1 VSPASERHEVTVDG
15 RTLSLSNLDKV
26 LYPST
31 GFTKGQV
38 IDYYARV
45 APVMLPHLK
54 GRPITLKR
62 YPNGVDATSFY
73 EKNCPKH
80 RPEWMRTVTVTVSAK
95 KAATVSYCLLDEPA
109 ALAWTANMAAL
120 ELHPGLATE
129 DNIGQPTVMVF
140 DLDPGLPANIVQCCQ
155 VALWLRD
162 MLSQLD
168 LRSFPKTSGSKG
180 LQVYVP
186 LNSAGVTFDDTRDVS
201 LAMAQV
207 LEKQHPE
214 LVVTSQN
221 KELRPKK
228 VLIDWSQNAF
238 HKTTVAVYS
247 LRARERPT
255 CSTPVTWD
263 EVEACLAD
271 EDATLLRFQT
281 EAVLERVDEHGDL
294 FADLLTIEQ
303 HLPDF
308 GAAAR

>member
-1 VSPASERHEVTVDG
+1 VSPAAERHEVTIDG
-15 RTLSLSNLDKV
+15 RALSLSNLDKV

-38 IDYYARV
+38 IDYYARI
-45 APVMLPHLK
+45 APVMLPHLA

-62 YPNGVDATSFY
+62 YPNGVDGMSFY

-80 RPEWMRTVTVTVSAK
+80 KPEWMRTVTVTVSAK
-95 KAATVSYCLLDEPA
+95 KAATVSYCLIDEPA

-129 DNIGQPTVMVF
+129 ANIGQPTVMVF

-155 VALWLRD
+155 VGIWLRD
-162 MLSQLD
+162 MLDQLG
-168 LRSFPKTSGSKG
+168 LRCFPKTSGSKG

-186 LNSAGVTFDDTRDVS
+186 LNSEGVTFDDTRDVS

-207 LEKQHPE
+207 LEKQHPD
-214 LVVTSQN
+214 LIVTTQA
-221 KELRPKK
+221 KEQRPKK

-238 HKTTVAVYS
+238 HKTTVAVYA

-263 EVEACLAD
+263 EVEACLAE

-281 EAVLERVDEHGDL
+281 AAVLDRVEEHGDL
-294 FADLLTIEQ
+294 FGEVLTLEQ
-303 HLPDF
+303 QLPSF
-308 GAAAR
+308 GAPSA